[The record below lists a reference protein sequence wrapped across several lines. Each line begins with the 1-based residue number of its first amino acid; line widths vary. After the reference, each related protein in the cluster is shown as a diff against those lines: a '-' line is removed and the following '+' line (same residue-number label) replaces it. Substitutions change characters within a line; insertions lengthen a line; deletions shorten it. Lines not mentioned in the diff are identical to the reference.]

1 MMEER
6 GESMDPVLKLTT
18 CRFAAK
24 WIAPRPF
31 LTAAC
36 KPNNFAESTLANTA
50 SRSMSVQERGC
61 ARVYAYSCPRATQ
74 QQCRPCQQKEPERER
89 KRNAG
94 RSFSI
99 SLNSRKGCC
108 RACTRCG
115 LGIGHF
121 RSHDGSRVARAR
133 QRNTSNAK
141 STFRLSHAPLLLVPL
156 ILPFSPPPA
165 FVVSQS
171 DPGHI

>member
-1 MMEER
+1 MGSHPALQKRLVTVMMEER
-6 GESMDPVLKLTT
+6 GESTDPVLKLTT

-50 SRSMSVQERGC
+50 SRSMSVQERGR

-99 SLNSRKGCC
+99 SSNSRKGCGKENSQVK
-108 RACTRCG
+108 CTVG
-115 LGIGHF
+115 ATHLLGRHF
-121 RSHDGSRVARAR
+121 SYGRGSNNVL
-133 QRNTSNAK
+133 TS
-141 STFRLSHAPLLLVPL
+141 
-156 ILPFSPPPA
+156 
-165 FVVSQS
+165 
-171 DPGHI
+171 D